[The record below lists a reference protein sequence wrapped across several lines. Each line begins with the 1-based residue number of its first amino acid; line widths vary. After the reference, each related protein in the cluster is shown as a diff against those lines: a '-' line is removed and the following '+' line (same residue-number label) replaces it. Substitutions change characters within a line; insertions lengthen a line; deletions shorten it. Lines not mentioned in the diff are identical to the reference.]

1 MTKRKLRQAFPFGA
15 TVAMAAPLLALMLP
29 MKAATPGAITFTTID
44 VPGSTFSDVEGIN
57 AGGQM
62 VGTYAD
68 AAGRLHGFL
77 LDKGVFTNIDFP
89 GATTFTEPI
98 GINSRG
104 QIAGIYDSGG
114 TQHGFLLDK
123 GTFSTID

>member
-1 MTKRKLRQAFPFGA
+1 MTKRKLLQAYPFGA
-15 TVAMAAPLLALMLP
+15 TRGMAALFLVLMVP
-29 MKAATPGAITFTTID
+29 VKGAAPSASTFTTVD
-44 VPGSTFSDVEGIN
+44 FPGSTFSDVEGIN

-77 LDKGVFTNIDFP
+77 LDKGPFTTIDFP

-104 QIAGIYDSGG
+104 QISGIYDSGG
-114 TQHGFLLDK
+114 T
-123 GTFSTID
+123 